1 VNKKYADTLSTSLVF
16 CLASANAAYVDLEP
30 PVVLEG
36 WLKPGWQLVDGNA
49 EVLPIR
55 NFPDFEKGRV
65 TIDFTADPER
75 VASFDQWMAERAK
88 WSEAERPAVA
98 ARKVF
103 ARLHALW
110 TTLQRE
116 GDRLEVILADGLLDV
131 PSHAI
136 RHHVLLQRVG
146 LEFDSTVPEFRFIAG
161 IDKIDLHR
169 ALLRLVPGVEGR
181 MIAAADKELEKQ
193 QVEPLGNDSTAGFLR
208 GLIQSVFI
216 EGEFSEME
224 PADREDE
231 RPRIW
236 REPVLFVRPRNAGL
250 SSTLDFIIEDLAH
263 EQTITPDGLS
273 RIVGVEAGN
282 AAVESPVEADETLRR
297 AVAADADI
305 LFSKPANAEQFHIAE
320 RLDAKYA

>member
-55 NFPDFEKGRV
+55 NFPDFEKGSV

-208 GLIQSVFI
+208 G
-216 EGEFSEME
+216 
-224 PADREDE
+224 
-231 RPRIW
+231 
-236 REPVLFVRPRNAGL
+236 
-250 SSTLDFIIEDLAH
+250 
-263 EQTITPDGLS
+263 
-273 RIVGVEAGN
+273 
-282 AAVESPVEADETLRR
+282 
-297 AVAADADI
+297 
-305 LFSKPANAEQFHIAE
+305 
-320 RLDAKYA
+320 